1 MNIINFF
8 NSKKSN
14 SNIKGVLPKLDLQC
28 VKYIDTQKRQPF
40 LLFVNATNDYVFLDA
55 KTQNDKADF
64 LSKVKSSELEIKSLL
79 MLAIVDAVNK
89 EVYDG
94 ASKILEWVRENGAIH
109 STKVQVGVPLF
120 HLCLPYRGM
129 PVYVE
134 NDSSETISSEDKIN
148 MLRDLLEVYYGNHG
162 NDETRFDIIETLTF
176 GLCRVLGNI
185 GLYEEAFSLVT
196 RAMQLRPYSLY
207 LKSANHALRLK
218 VENRIVPDRLMK
230 FIGNDDG
237 YMKKFRCPEPFT
249 RFDIGPNGDVSV
261 CCGHWVNKQIGN
273 FTNDSVESIV
283 NSPDA
288 IKIRNSILN
297 GSYKYCNHLEC
308 RPMIQETLP
317 VKTELIKND
326 TDIPIQS
333 SHVIEQVLFAY
344 DRSCNLSCPSCRTEK
359 VMEKTSDV
367 DKKVRAVTEKLLPI
381 MSSLKILNINPA
393 GELFASKASRRLLH
407 HISDETCPNLQIEII
422 SNGTLFS
429 ETEWKKFPGIHNKVK
444 SVRVSIDA
452 ASKRTFES
460 LRRLAIYE
468 PFIENIQFLS
478 RLRKEGLVPQLQFS
492 FTYQLENFREMP
504 DFVKFAKNMNADLVI
519 FERLQ
524 NLGAYSDEEY
534 QRIAVHKYYHVE
546 FAEFKSIIN
555 NPIMGQPLVMN
566 DFNY

>member
-1 MNIINFF
+1 MKIINFL
-8 NSKKSN
+8 NSKKNN
-14 SNIKGVLPKLDLQC
+14 SNIKGVLPKLDVKC

-40 LLFVNATNDYVFLDA
+40 LMFAIVKNEYIFLDA
-55 KTQNDKADF
+55 QSQNDKAIF
-64 LSKVKSSELEIKSLL
+64 LNKVSASNSVINSVL

-94 ASKILEWVRENGAIH
+94 ASKIFEWVQETGLNH
-109 STKVQVGVPLF
+109 STKVQVGIPLL

-129 PVYVE
+129 PVYVQYD
-134 NDSSETISSEDKIN
+134 NADTSSKEDKIN
-148 MLRDLLEVYYGNHG
+148 TLRDLLEVYHGNYGN
-162 NDETRFDIIETLTF
+162 DDSRFDIIETLTF
-176 GLCRVLGNI
+176 GLCRVLGSI
-185 GLYEEAFSLVT
+185 GMYEEAFSLVT

-218 VENRIVPDRLMK
+218 VENRIVPARLMK
-230 FIGNDDG
+230 FIGSDDG
-237 YMKKFRCPEPFT
+237 YMKRFRCPEPFT

-261 CCGHWVNKQIGN
+261 CCGHWVHKQIGN
-273 FTNDSVESIV
+273 FTKDSVESII

-288 IKIRNSILN
+288 IKIRNSIDN

-317 VKTELIKND
+317 VKEEFTKNNSV
-326 TDIPIQS
+326 IPIQS

-344 DRSCNLSCPSCRTEK
+344 DRSCNLSCPSCRTEQ

-367 DKKVRAVTEKLLPI
+367 GEKVRAVIDKLLPI

-407 HISDETCPNLQIEII
+407 HISDETCPDLQIEII

-429 ETEWKKFPGIHNKVK
+429 ETEWNKFPGIHNKVK

-468 PFIENIQFLS
+468 PFIENMHFLS

-492 FTYQLENFREMP
+492 FTYQLENYREMP
-504 DFVKFAKNMNADLVI
+504 DFVKFGKDMNADLVI

-534 QRIAVHKYYHVE
+534 RRIAIHKYDHVE

-555 NPIMGQPLVMN
+555 NPIMDQPFVMS
-566 DFNY
+566 DFDS

>member
-1 MNIINFF
+1 MKIINFF
-8 NSKKSN
+8 NSKKNN
-14 SNIKGVLPKLDLQC
+14 SNIKGVLPKLDVQC

-40 LLFVNATNDYVFLDA
+40 LMFAIVKNDYVFLDA
-55 KTQNDKADF
+55 QSQNEKVIF
-64 LSKVKSSELEIKSLL
+64 LNKVSESNLVINSLL
-79 MLAIVDAVNK
+79 MLAIVDGVNK

-94 ASKILEWVRENGAIH
+94 ASKILEWVQETGSNYN
-109 STKVQVGVPLF
+109 TKVQVGVPLL

-129 PVYVE
+129 PVYVLYD
-134 NDSSETISSEDKIN
+134 NDDTSSKEDKIN
-148 MLRDLLEVYYGNHG
+148 TLRDLLEVYHGNYGN
-162 NDETRFDIIETLTF
+162 DDTRFDIIETLTF

-218 VENRIVPDRLMK
+218 VEQRIVPARLMK
-230 FIGNDDG
+230 FIGSDDG

-261 CCGHWVNKQIGN
+261 CCGHWVHKQIGN
-273 FTNDSVESIV
+273 FTNDSVESII

-288 IKIRNSILN
+288 KKIRNSILD

-317 VKTELIKND
+317 VNTELPDN
-326 TDIPIQS
+326 S
-333 SHVIEQVLFAY
+333 SIDSNKSTNAIEQILFAY

-367 DKKVRAVTEKLLPI
+367 DAKVMAVTEKLLPI
-381 MSSLKILNINPA
+381 MSGLKILNINPA

-407 HISDETCPNLQIEII
+407 HISDETCPDLQIEII

-452 ASKRTFES
+452 SSKRTFES

-468 PFIENIQFLS
+468 PFIENIHFLS

-504 DFVKFAKNMNADLVI
+504 DFVKFAKDMNADLVI

-534 QRIAVHKYYHVE
+534 RRIAVHKYDHVQ

-555 NPIMGQPLVMN
+555 NPLMDQAFVMN
-566 DFNY
+566 DFEH

>member
-1 MNIINFF
+1 MKIINFF
-8 NSKKSN
+8 YSKKNN
-14 SNIKGVLPKLDLQC
+14 SNIKGVLPKLDVKC
-28 VKYIDTQKRQPF
+28 IKYIDSQKRQPF
-40 LLFVNATNDYVFLDA
+40 LMFVIAKNDYLFLDA
-55 KTQNDKADF
+55 QSQNEKEIF
-64 LSKVKSSELEIKSLL
+64 LNKVSENSLLINSLL
-79 MLAIVDAVNK
+79 MMAIVDAINK

-94 ASKILEWVRENGAIH
+94 ASKIFEWFKEARSKC
-109 STKVQVGVPLF
+109 STKVQVGVPLI

-129 PVYVE
+129 PVYVQHD
-134 NDSSETISSEDKIN
+134 NADTSSKEDKIN
-148 MLRDLLEVYYGNHG
+148 ILRDLLEVYYGNYG
-162 NDETRFDIIETLTF
+162 NDDTRFDIIETLTF
-176 GLCRVLGNI
+176 GMCRVLGSI
-185 GLYEEAFSLVT
+185 GLYEEAFSLVN

-288 IKIRNSILN
+288 IKIRNSILD

-317 VKTELIKND
+317 VTTVLPDNLSNDSKKTTN
-326 TDIPIQS
+326 
-333 SHVIEQVLFAY
+333 VIEQILFAY

-359 VMEKTSDV
+359 VMEKTSEV
-367 DKKVRAVTEKLLPI
+367 EAKVMAVTEKLLPI
-381 MSSLKILNINPA
+381 MSGLKILNINPA

-429 ETEWKKFPGIHNKVK
+429 EDEWNKFPGIHNKVK

-452 ASKRTFES
+452 ASKHTFEK

-478 RLRKEGLVPQLQFS
+478 RMRKEGIVPQLQFS

-504 DFVKFAKNMNADLVI
+504 DFVKFGKEMNADLVI

-534 QRIAVHKYYHVE
+534 RRIAVHKYDHVE
-546 FAEFKSIIN
+546 FAEFTSIIN
-555 NPIMGQPLVMN
+555 SPLMDQAFVMN
-566 DFNY
+566 DFE